1 MAHANAITAVQIIV
15 AVVVADTVAVVAV
28 AAIVIASQMAH
39 TVVFVLISPTKL
51 H

>member
-15 AVVVADTVAVVAV
+15 AEVVAVVDTAEVV
-28 AAIVIASQMAH
+28 AAIVIASQMAL

-51 H
+51 L